1 MVTLVEAIAVPLNT
15 VIAQIITTIPGIIYA
30 ALIIL
35 VGWIIAAIISAI
47 FRGFLRRIVKLDK
60 WMKKQGLHDALGDIN
75 ITTLS
80 AKLVYWWILLIFIGQ
95 AAAQLQLGMVSNILL
110 QFIQW
115 TPNLFYGVLVFVG
128 GLYLADFMGDKIK
141 TSKNVWADRISM
153 VTEASLI
160 FFVTLIALGQ
170 IGINVQLITDL
181 IRILFVAFSL
191 GIALAIGLAFG
202 LGLQKEAPK
211 MWKNIQKQWNKKRK

>member
-1 MVTLVEAIAVPLNT
+1 
-15 VIAQIITTIPGIIYA
+15 
-30 ALIIL
+30 
-35 VGWIIAAIISAI
+35 
-47 FRGFLRRIVKLDK
+47 
-60 WMKKQGLHDALGDIN
+60 MKKQGLHDALGDIN